1 MRDEVDLIVI
11 GAGMAG
17 MKAIG
22 ALALHLRPT
31 PGEAATSAVETSRPR

>member
-1 MRDEVDLIVI
+1 MRDDVDLIVI

-22 ALALHLRPT
+22 APALHVHPT